1 MFFKVSLFYLRK
13 GTHSVVGTG
22 ALVRSILMVD
32 DGSLTTSWLIE
43 ILQRERYDIEPAYDE
58 KEAVRLY
65 SEHRHDLTIADVR
78 IPETLEMLT
87 DFNEVNPEALILLMV
102 ADELVQPDS
111 VLNVTNMFGPVRILR
126 KPFSLETF
134 LRTVEEQLSRFR

>member
-1 MFFKVSLFYLRK
+1 M
-13 GTHSVVGTG
+13 
-22 ALVRSILMVD
+22 VRSILMVD

-43 ILQRERYDIEPAYDE
+43 ILQRERYDVEAAYDE

-65 SEHRHDLTIADVR
+65 SEHRHDLIVADVR
-78 IPETLEMLT
+78 IPETLEMLA
-87 DFNEVNPEALILLMV
+87 DFNEIDPEALILVIV

-111 VLNVTNMFGPVRILR
+111 VLNVTTTFGPVRVLR

-134 LRTVEEQLSRFR
+134 LRTVEEQISRSR

>member
-1 MFFKVSLFYLRK
+1 M
-13 GTHSVVGTG
+13 
-22 ALVRSILMVD
+22 VRSILMVD

-43 ILQRERYDIEPAYDE
+43 ILQRERYDVEAAYDE

-65 SEHRHDLTIADVR
+65 SEHRHDLIVADVR
-78 IPETLEMLT
+78 IPETLEMLA
-87 DFNEVNPEALILLMV
+87 DFNEIDPEALILVIV

-111 VLNVTNMFGPVRILR
+111 VLNVTTMFGPVRVLR

-134 LRTVEEQLSRFR
+134 LRTVEEQISRSR